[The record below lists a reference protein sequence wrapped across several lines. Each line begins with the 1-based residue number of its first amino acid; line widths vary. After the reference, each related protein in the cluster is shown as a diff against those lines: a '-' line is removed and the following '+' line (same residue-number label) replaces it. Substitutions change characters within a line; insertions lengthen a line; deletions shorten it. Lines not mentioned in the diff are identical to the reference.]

1 MIARKVVLALV
12 LLKSVLQL
20 NLASYLS
27 CFDHAMEPRGG
38 AVFENGEEERLRWQL
53 ERWFS
58 NVLAEDFPF
67 STKGWKLLSFF
78 CLFIQWLLDVEVII
92 CKSFCRQLSVS
103 KHHTI
108 DPWKCQN
115 TTPWHLT
122 PHQTLNTWHH
132 ITPWH
137 QTLDSAKTWN
147 GKATGGNQRNDWLLS
162 NWGISQN

>member
-27 CFDHAMEPRGG
+27 CFDHAMEQRGGEG

-67 STKGWKLLSFF
+67 STKGRKLLSFSSLCF
-78 CLFIQWLLDVEVII
+78 CIDASGILLHVMLAGDVPYQTNEDI
-92 CKSFCRQLSVS
+92 CRG
-103 KHHTI
+103 
-108 DPWKCQN
+108 D
-115 TTPWHLT
+115 TTTFRFLWI
-122 PHQTLNTWHH
+122 N
-132 ITPWH
+132 
-137 QTLDSAKTWN
+137 KN
-147 GKATGGNQRNDWLLS
+147 NKK
-162 NWGISQN
+162 